1 MALIG
6 HGRIR
11 YIGGNDIRAQRS
23 FIAGL
28 FQLAA

>member
-1 MALIG
+1 M
-6 HGRIR
+6 IR
-11 YIGGNDIRAQRS
+11 KGQIRNGGGNDIRAQRS